1 MKRVTE
7 VSVPICVSGSARV
20 RNYVR
25 NWVSGRVNNRAWAC
39 ARARMQDS
47 VRDRVWHRVEDRVYR
62 RVENRVWYRV
72 EDRARFPYPINRVRG

>member
-25 NWVSGRVNNRAWAC
+25 DWVSGRMNNCAWA
-39 ARARMQDS
+39 RSLARMQDS
-47 VRDRVWHRVEDRVYR
+47 VRDRVCRRVEDRVYR
-62 RVENRVWYRV
+62 RVEIRVRYRV
-72 EDRARFPYPINRVRG
+72 AKRVRERMGQH